1 MKSPTQVAIIGAGI
15 SGLACAYRLQQL
27 GVDVTVFESNDSA
40 GGLIDSV
47 QKDSLLFEA
56 GPQSFQGTPALLALI
71 RELGLEAQLQKADP
85 RAPRYVLL
93 HGRLRKIPMSP
104 QALLASTLLNPIS
117 RWKIASEPFKKS
129 KPPTEEESVAT
140 FVRRKFGSEILEYLV
155 APFVS
160 GVYAGDPEKLSLKA
174 AFPTL
179 DEWERQYGS
188 VLRGAMKSRPPK
200 EQRTAAPPLCS
211 FTNGVAAL
219 PRAMAAKL
227 GEAMQYETR
236 AVSVDFASTGQ
247 RAGTGVGTACEIRIV
262 RNGQEQSASASA
274 VVIATSAYAAAHLL
288 ETSSPHLAQTL
299 SAFAYAPVAVVAGT
313 YYRQQVGDPLEGFG
327 FLVPRGEKVRAL
339 GTVWNSSLFP
349 GRAHAKAACTITSF
363 IGGATDPEIMD
374 LHEENIAAI
383 VPEKTPAFWES
394 PGPPWKSPS
403 GNIRALCRSTIS
415 VTDTSSQQFAKPN
428 AFRPDYFSPEIIWK
442 DRPWESAS
450 KVAFKP
456 RKRSASICKRRDKSP
471 HHRASAAIH
480 GPSRI
485 RERQFVPHRQPHSP
499 PFARLAIAPALV
511 LRLQNQRRHRVRLLI
526 QYPSPQT

>member
-1 MKSPTQVAIIGAGI
+1 MNNPTQVAVIGAGI

-27 GVDVTVFESNDSA
+27 GVDVTVLESNDCA

-47 QKDSLLFEA
+47 QKENLLFEA

-71 RELGLEAQLQKADP
+71 RELGLEPQLQKADP

-129 KPPTEEESVAT
+129 RPPTEEESVAT
-140 FVRRKFGSEILEYLV
+140 FVRRKFGNEILEYLV

-200 EQRTAAPPLCS
+200 EQRAGAPPLCS
-211 FTNGVAAL
+211 FTHGVATL

-227 GEAMQYETR
+227 GDAMQYETR
-236 AVSVDFASTGQ
+236 AVSVDFA
-247 RAGTGVGTACEIRIV
+247 RAGEQRHTAAAVGPACEIRFV
-262 RNGQEQSASASA
+262 RNGQEQSAIAGA
-274 VVIATSAYAAAHLL
+274 VVIATPAYAAARLL
-288 ETSSPHLAQTL
+288 ETSSPHLAQAL
-299 SAFAYAPVAVVAGT
+299 SGIAYAPVAVVAST

-327 FLVPRGEKVRAL
+327 FLVPRGEKVRTL

-349 GRAHAKAACTITSF
+349 GRAHEGSVTITSF
-363 IGGATDPEIMD
+363 IGGATDPEIMN

-383 VPEKTPAFWES
+383 VAEENARILGITGPPVEVAVWKYPRALPQYNLGHGHIVETIRDAERAS
-394 PGPPWKSPS
+394 PGLFFA
-403 GNIRALCRSTIS
+403 GNYLEGPAVGKCVENGFQTAEA
-415 VTDTSSQQFAKPN
+415 V
-428 AFRPDYFSPEIIWK
+428 
-442 DRPWESAS
+442 S
-450 KVAFKP
+450 KYLQ
-456 RKRSASICKRRDKSP
+456 I
-471 HHRASAAIH
+471 
-480 GPSRI
+480 
-485 RERQFVPHRQPHSP
+485 
-499 PFARLAIAPALV
+499 AR
-511 LRLQNQRRHRVRLLI
+511 
-526 QYPSPQT
+526 